1 MIALVHMHK
10 TAGTTLATILKR
22 SFGMR
27 HCTVY
32 AWQEGSPYFSAADY
46 RRLARLYPRLES
58 ISGHDIKPYSD
69 LETVRPDILYY
80 TFLREPLDRTASQY
94 QYEVQM
100 GGGKRPF
107 EEWIQRPENR
117 NYQVDKLTTAKTA
130 ATAIATLEGKGMFV
144 GVMERF
150 DESIVMLQRRVG
162 PDRLRDIRYHRRLV
176 APSNEIK
183 KRLLSDP
190 ATRAML
196 EEANRED
203 LALWEHVMSDLYP
216 RQQREYGADLKEA
229 VAALRERNA
238 RMSRL
243 NNTLTPPYV
252 TYSVKWWGLYIPSLQ
267 LARATAQRR

>member
-22 SFGMR
+22 SFGIQ

-32 AWQEGSPYFSAADY
+32 CWQKGKPFFSASDY

-80 TFLREPLDRTASQY
+80 TFLRNPLDRTASQY

-100 GGGKRPF
+100 GGGKRSF
-107 EEWIQRPENR
+107 EEWIERPENR
-117 NYQVDKLTTAKTA
+117 DYQVDKLTTEKTA
-130 ATAIATLEGKGMFV
+130 AAAIATLESKGMFV

-150 DESIVMLQRRVG
+150 DESIVMFQRRVG
-162 PDRLRDIRYHRRLV
+162 PDRLRDIRYHRKLV
-176 APSNEIK
+176 APNNEIK
-183 KRLLSDP
+183 KRLLTDP

-216 RQQREYGADLKEA
+216 RQQREYGAGLEEA
-229 VAALRERNA
+229 VAAFRERNA

-243 NNTLTPPYV
+243 NSTLTPRYV
-252 TYSVKWWGLYIPSLQ
+252 TYSAKWWGLYIPLLQ
-267 LARATAQRR
+267 MVRAAGGRR